1 MKVWHLLEAI
11 DRELFWESLQDHGWK
26 PRGDVLVSPDD
37 QNISVARNRKM
48 YYRGVST
55 RMKYSDRSYAILLNF
70 EQSAAKWCKK
80 SPELLKFASE
90 TVQIAAVGQSG
101 LAIRYIENP
110 SEAVQLAAVQQ
121 NGYTIQYIKNPSE
134 AVQLAAVQEDGH
146 AIRYIEDPSEAVK
159 RAARI

>member
-90 TVQIAAVGQSG
+90 TVQLAAVQNYGS
-101 LAIRYIENP
+101 AIIYIKNP
-110 SEAVQLAAVQQ
+110 SEEVQIAAVQQ
-121 NGYTIQYIKNPSE
+121 NGFAIQYIKNPSE
-134 AVQLAAVQEDGH
+134 AVQLAAVRQYGA
-146 AIRYIEDPSEAVK
+146 AIGYIDDPSEAVK
-159 RAARI
+159 RAARR